1 MVQDQREFGS
11 MYLCCKN
18 CNNAA
23 NKASA
28 TNVQMCLHQARQNAR
43 AAAAAP

>member
-1 MVQDQREFGS
+1 

-23 NKASA
+23 NKAGA
-28 TNVQMCLHQARQNAR
+28 TNVQMCLHQALQNAR

>member
-1 MVQDQREFGS
+1 

-23 NKASA
+23 DNAGA
-28 TNVQMCLHQARQNAR
+28 TNIQMCLYQDLVEAR
-43 AAAAAP
+43 AALADQAL